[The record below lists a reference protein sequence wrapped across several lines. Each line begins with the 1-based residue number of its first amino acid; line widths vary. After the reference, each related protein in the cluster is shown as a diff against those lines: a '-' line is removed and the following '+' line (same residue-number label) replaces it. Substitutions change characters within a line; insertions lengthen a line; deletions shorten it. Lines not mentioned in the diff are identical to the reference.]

1 MSPSAISYQN
11 AYMHF
16 SCSWEISF
24 LSFLFSFSSKGTN
37 YITHVVIKNVTE
49 EYFRGANR
57 KNFKIMMMNWTF
69 KFNVV

>member
-1 MSPSAISYQN
+1 M
-11 AYMHF
+11 
-16 SCSWEISF
+16 SF

-37 YITHVVIKNVTE
+37 YITHVVIKNATE